1 METQLTRN
9 FSLKELVHS
18 DTALA
23 NFISNIPSSYVIIK
37 LTDLA
42 ENILQPLRDK
52 FNQPVIITSGYRNEE
67 LNILVRGTTKSQ
79 HTLGQA
85 ADLHVKN
92 VDLLTVAEW
101 IADNLVY
108 DQLILESYNPI
119 KNTGWI
125 HCSFKE
131 GKNRSQV
138 LNQVKGVYNEG
149 LT

>member
-9 FSLKELVHS
+9 FTLKELIHS
-18 DTALA
+18 DTADA
-23 NFISNIPSSYVIIK
+23 NFICNIPSHYVIIK

-42 ENILQPLRDK
+42 ENILQPLRDN

-67 LNILVRGTTKSQ
+67 LNILVRGTPTSQ
-79 HTLGQA
+79 HTTGQA
-85 ADLHVKN
+85 ADLHIKN
-92 VDLLTVAEW
+92 TDLLVVGEW
-101 IADNLVY
+101 IEDNLNF

-125 HCSFKE
+125 HVSYKE
-131 GKNRSQV
+131 GYNRNQV